1 VKANFLAI
9 SGGGGDGVYAAG
21 ILNGWTKS
29 GQRPSFEVV
38 TGVSTG
44 ALAAPFAFLGPE
56 YDGVLKSIYTGYSD
70 TDLVI
75 DRGLLGLLGSA
86 RYDTS
91 PLKHVVEQYLT
102 DDLLDAIAQ
111 EYSRGR
117 RLLVLTTNIDEQ
129 RPVIWDLSAIAAS
142 KQPSRRELFVQVLLA
157 SSAVPGIFPP
167 VRIKVDVNGRRFD
180 ELHVDGGVTAQL
192 FFAPPRV
199 RFPHYDKAVFGH
211 LRSRTL
217 YVIRNGKLAPDY
229 KTTEERALPLAIR
242 SIATLTKYQGLADL
256 RRLDLVARQNN
267 ARLLFTSIPSDF
279 SLIAQSEFDIGYL
292 QKLFSVGEEMG
303 ASGQAWKSGPPPSP
317 VLAP

>member
-1 VKANFLAI
+1 LKVNFLAI

-56 YDGVLKSIYTGYSD
+56 YDNVLKEIYTGYSD
-70 TDLVI
+70 SDLVI

-86 RYDTS
+86 RYDTT
-91 PLKHVVEQYLT
+91 PLRHLIEQYLT
-102 DDLLDAIAQ
+102 DDRLDAIAQ

-142 KQPSRRELFVQVLLA
+142 HQPGRRDLFVQVLLA

-167 VRIKVDVNGRRFD
+167 IRIRVDIDGRRYD

-199 RFPHYDKAVFGH
+199 RFSRYEKAVFGH
-211 LRSRTL
+211 HRSRTL

-229 KTTEERALPLAIR
+229 KPTEERALPLAIR

-256 RRLDLVARQNN
+256 RRLDLVARQSN
-267 ARLLFTSIPSDF
+267 ARVLFTSIPSDF
-279 SLIAQSEFDIGYL
+279 TMIPQSEFDLTYM
-292 QKLFSVGEEMG
+292 QKLFAIGQETG
-303 ASGQAWKSGPPPSP
+303 ASGRAWKSDPPLSP